1 MLPHFS
7 FILTV
12 IQYSVNEVNKIC
24 TIQELV
30 MMLADSQRVMLL
42 TATISYVQFYLSL
55 SAAYH
60 SVTEIFYLNR
70 SFHRSFALQTIDKIS
85 LH

>member
-1 MLPHFS
+1 MLPYFS

-42 TATISYVQFYLSL
+42 TATTSYVQFYLSL
-55 SAAYH
+55 SATCH
-60 SVTEIFYLNR
+60 SVTEIFDLNR